1 MIPTG
6 DVALH
11 WFHCQSSEMGEFTIT
26 SWLDVEDDLRILV
39 KNSLL
44 GSKLLVKKPLLLNI
58 S

>member
-6 DVALH
+6 DVDPH
-11 WFHCQSSEMGEFTIT
+11 WFHCQGYEMGEFTIT
-26 SWLDVEDDLRILV
+26 SGLDVEDDLRILV

>member
-1 MIPTG
+1 
-6 DVALH
+6 
-11 WFHCQSSEMGEFTIT
+11 MGEFTIT

-44 GSKLLVKKPLLLNI
+44 SGKLLVKKPLLLNI